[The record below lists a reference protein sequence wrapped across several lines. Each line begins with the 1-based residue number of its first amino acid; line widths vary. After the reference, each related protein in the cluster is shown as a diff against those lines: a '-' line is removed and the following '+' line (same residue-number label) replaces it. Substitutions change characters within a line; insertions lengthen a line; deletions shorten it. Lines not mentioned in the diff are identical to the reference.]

1 MEIFEK
7 LVMEVLYSSHG
18 RNFSVCDGSAGQ
30 DGRHCAVDTFYM
42 QCSEHGGQLSRT
54 IVLRQGSRVKRKLRN
69 GGVNR
74 ETPLERWIKPVNQ
87 VHYWYEGN
95 GRR

>member
-1 MEIFEK
+1 MGGTSRCA
-7 LVMEVLYSSHG
+7 MEVLDRTDDIALSIPSICNVQNTGDNYQG
-18 RNFSVCDGSAGQ
+18 LLCCD
-30 DGRHCAVDTFYM
+30 M
-42 QCSEHGGQLSRT
+42 
-54 IVLRQGSRVKRKLRN
+54 QGSRVKRKLRN

-87 VHYWYEGN
+87 VDYRYGGN